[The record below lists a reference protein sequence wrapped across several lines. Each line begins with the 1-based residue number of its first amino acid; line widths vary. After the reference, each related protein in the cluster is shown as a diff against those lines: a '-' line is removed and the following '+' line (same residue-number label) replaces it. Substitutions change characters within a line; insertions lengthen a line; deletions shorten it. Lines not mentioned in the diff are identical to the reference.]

1 MTRLSFLLAAAF
13 VAAGLS
19 GCGQTTDSKGKALS
33 LTGPS
38 DTSIKQG
45 GTAEVTV
52 SITRT
57 GFTDPVK
64 LTFDLPKGVTTKVKD
79 LAIPKDETKIKVTLE
94 AADDAEVTDKGAAS
108 VTAEG
113 GDKKPDPAKFTIK
126 ITSKK

>member
-1 MTRLSFLLAAAF
+1 MTRLSFLLAASF

-19 GCGQTTDSKGKALS
+19 GCGQATDSKGKALS
-33 LTGPS
+33 VTGPG

-52 SITRT
+52 SIKQT

-64 LTFDLPKGVTTKVKD
+64 LTFDLPKGVKTKEKD
-79 LAIPKDETKIKVTLE
+79 IVFPKDETKIKVTLV
-94 AADDAEVTDKGAAS
+94 ADDDAELTDKGAAS

-113 GDKKPDPAKFTIK
+113 GGKKPDPAKFTIK
-126 ITSKK
+126 ITKK